1 MLDKKLDLNTI
12 KIGQLIPPL
21 NVKVDKKTYK
31 QYNRLIGE
39 INPMHL
45 SKIYVQRLGYNDV
58 LVAGNF
64 LFSFIPKWIIDWIDS
79 NIKALSN
86 ITVKFENPVYPDDVI
101 VFKGKISDIKTKN
114 NKKIVDCEYQAEK
127 LGGDK
132 VMSGKI
138 KLNFSI

>member
-1 MLDKKLDLNTI
+1 MDNKLDLNTI
-12 KIGQLIPPL
+12 KIGQPIPPL
-21 NVKVDKKTYK
+21 NIKVEKKTYK

-64 LFSFIPKWIIDWIDS
+64 LFSFIPKWIINWIDS
-79 NIKALSN
+79 DIKALRN
-86 ITVKFENPVYPDDVI
+86 ITVKFENPVYPDEVI
-101 VFKGKISDIKTKN
+101 VFKGKISDIKTDN
-114 NKKIVDCEYQAEK
+114 NNKIVDCEYQAEK
-127 LGGDK
+127 LSGNK
-132 VMSGKI
+132 VMSGKV

>member
-1 MLDKKLDLNTI
+1 MIDKKLDLNTI
-12 KIGQLIPPL
+12 KIGQIIPPL
-21 NVKVDKKTYK
+21 NIKVEKKTYK

-79 NIKALSN
+79 DIKALRN
-86 ITVKFENPVYPDDVI
+86 ITVKFEKPIYPDEVI
-101 VFKGKISDIKTKN
+101 VFKGKISDIKTDN
-114 NKKIVDCEYQAEK
+114 NNKIVDCEYQAEK
-127 LGGDK
+127 LSGNK
-132 VMSGKI
+132 VMSGKV